1 MNVSTEDIK
10 KIPPGALRVFPCED
24 GKKMRSACSLVT
36 TVKRTEMPEGV
47 VDYETRKEFDL
58 NAVIIRA
65 MREGDTKVLN
75 K

>member
-1 MNVSTEDIK
+1 MNVTTDDIRN
-10 KIPPGALRVFPCED
+10 IPPGALRVFPCED

-47 VDYETRKEFDL
+47 VDYETRKEFDI
-58 NAVIIRA
+58 NVVIIRA
-65 MREGDTKVLN
+65 MRDGDTKVLN

>member
-47 VDYETRKEFDL
+47 VDYETRKEFYL

>member
-10 KIPPGALRVFPCED
+10 KIPPGALRIFPCED